1 VAWAEPSDRVIVPS
15 LPVTPGPAVAGPLA
29 GGQTWAQLP
38 LQFDLVLVS
47 GTNQYRVKP
56 LALVSTVTPFICV
69 VFKAE
74 PEAAGLEDVPLVT
87 PEPGDELP
95 HPAASNAAAANTIAA
110 GNLFRIDLSLHQNR
124 PPGRPMA

>member
-1 VAWAEPSDRVIVPS
+1 
-15 LPVTPGPAVAGPLA
+15 
-29 GGQTWAQLP
+29 
-38 LQFDLVLVS
+38 
-47 GTNQYRVKP
+47 
-56 LALVSTVTPFICV
+56 V

-74 PEAAGLEDVPLVT
+74 PEAAGLEDVPLVP